1 MDKKHDGHVWCKVK
15 MINIK
20 KDFKLTFW
28 RERWLDHLQ
37 CRNDNYNFFLLN
49 KCRNETWISD
59 VVHNLQGGYFVPSP
73 PFCKIYNNTPF
84 YVNMCVTYM
93 YYIVHK
99 HVNLISVATHLCHDL
114 NLGLTTKAKACE
126 GANQE
131 WSRESH
137 FMLSG
142 VWESVREWT
151 LTLPNELPLGD

>member
-1 MDKKHDGHVWCKVK
+1 
-15 MINIK
+15 
-20 KDFKLTFW
+20 
-28 RERWLDHLQ
+28 
-37 CRNDNYNFFLLN
+37 
-49 KCRNETWISD
+49 
-59 VVHNLQGGYFVPSP
+59 
-73 PFCKIYNNTPF
+73 
-84 YVNMCVTYM
+84 
-93 YYIVHK
+93 
-99 HVNLISVATHLCHDL
+99 LISVATHLCHDL